1 MPCQHLAQIQ
11 QLQLPVSDS
20 DVLKV
25 ICPVCGNVDVCAY
38 TPLKVDE
45 PESEINSGKKKP
57 CASSQ
62 AHVKPTSNSSTA
74 HE

>member
-11 QLQLPVSDS
+11 QLQLPISNS

-38 TPLKVDE
+38 TPMNTNEEDE
-45 PESEINSGKKKP
+45 SSAPDISHPKGAKL
-57 CASSQ
+57 ASSELASQ
-62 AHVKPTSNSSTA
+62 PRPPR
-74 HE
+74 